1 MAGSAN
7 PDMGP
12 DEKMRAASTA
22 VVTASKVKESRAGV
36 LAKIKGWA
44 IRGAPKEAPSHNVKR
59 VKEKAM
65 EYGFWK
71 APSSVVKGAVAQ
83 DKARAISKE
92 ISMRAAQRRDEM
104 EAEQRSEKVD
114 GAKKKGKR

>member
-1 MAGSAN
+1 ME
-7 PDMGP
+7 PDA
-12 DEKMRAASTA
+12 KRSAASTA
-22 VVTASKVKESRAGV
+22 AVTASKDKESRAGV

-44 IRGAPKEAPSHNVKR
+44 IGGAPKEAPSHNVNR

-65 EYGFWK
+65 EYGFW
-71 APSSVVKGAVAQ
+71 
-83 DKARAISKE
+83 ARALSKE
-92 ISMRAAQRRDEM
+92 VSMRAAQRRDEM